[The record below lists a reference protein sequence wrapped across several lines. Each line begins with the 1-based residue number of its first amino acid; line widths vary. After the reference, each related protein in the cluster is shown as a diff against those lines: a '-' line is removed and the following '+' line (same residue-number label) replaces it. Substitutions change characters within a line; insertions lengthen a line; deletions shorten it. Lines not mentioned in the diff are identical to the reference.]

1 MNGKFYT
8 DITRDTFKRN
18 RHFSR
23 VLMQQGRVQLDADW
37 NEQTDLLLHY
47 MRTITADILGPHAG
61 PGDGFKITPRPD
73 TSTKKTP
80 IVPFEF
86 LVAEGRYY
94 VDGLLCENDHEQYI
108 QNIPQNAR
116 PTGDPITYLFY
127 LDVWEYEVTYLG
139 DDQMREVA
147 LGGPDTATR
156 SEIVW
161 RILVSNTA
169 DMKGAPLITDPQY
182 NPNKTLDLKTFG
194 EAWTKFLH
202 QWLRVNHRQLKARP
216 QELEKPST
224 DPCITSPTAQFRG
237 QENQLYRVEI
247 HHPGEAWPE
256 QTGTQSGSRR
266 AASGPSTKSSNYATF
281 KWSRENGS
289 IVFPIVGMVESGA
302 ISKGSTITVTL
313 EGLGRDEDRFSLAEH
328 DWVELVDLEDAR
340 EGENGPLLEVQVVDP
355 VNMQVTLL
363 TNVDIA
369 LDADSLAAGR
379 QLLRRWDQKNGD
391 PNQKGAIT
399 LADDG
404 AAMLV
409 ENKWFTL
416 ENGVQVLFHRDED
429 TGQDKDK
436 DKDLDDTT
444 PKYHAGD
451 YWLIPARTAVTGGI
465 EWPSKGHEHYAL
477 PPHGVAHHYAP
488 LAIVT
493 VKNKSGGIDDTQ
505 SADLRRQI
513 NEIWQPAPK

>member
-37 NEQTDLLLHY
+37 NEQSDLLLHY
-47 MRTITADILGPHAG
+47 MRTVTADILGPHAG
-61 PGDGFKITPRPD
+61 PQGDSFKITPRPD
-73 TSTKKTP
+73 TSN
-80 IVPFEF
+80 VPFEF
-86 LVAEGRYY
+86 LVGEGRYY
-94 VDGLLCENDHEQYI
+94 VDGLLIENDHEQYV
-108 QNIPQNAR
+108 QYIPQNAR
-116 PTGDPITYLFY
+116 PTDTPITYLFY
-127 LDVWEYEVTYLG
+127 LDVWEYEVTYIE

-156 SEIVW
+156 SEVVW
-161 RILVSNTA
+161 RILVANTA
-169 DMKGAPLITDPQY
+169 DMKGAPSKTDPQY
-182 NPNKTLDLKTFG
+182 NPNQTFDLKTFG

-202 QWLRVNHRQLKARP
+202 HWLRVNHGQLKARP
-216 QELEKPST
+216 VEVEKPST
-224 DPCITSPTAQFRG
+224 DPCITPPSAQFRG

-247 HHPGEAWPE
+247 HHPGEAGPE

-266 AASGPSTKSSNYATF
+266 AASGPSTASSNYATF

-289 IVFPIVGMVESGA
+289 IVFPIVGMVESGTIA
-302 ISKGSTITVTL
+302 HGSTITVTI
-313 EGLGRDEDRFSLAEH
+313 EGLGRDQDRFSLAEH

-340 EGENGPLLEVQVVDP
+340 EGGTGPLLQVQVVDP
-355 VNMQVTLL
+355 LNMQVTLL

-391 PNQKGAIT
+391 LNQKGAIT

-409 ENKWFTL
+409 ENKWLTL
-416 ENGVQVLFHRDED
+416 EHGVQVLFHRDED
-429 TGQDKDK
+429 TGQHQ
-436 DKDLDDTT
+436 DKDLDDMT
-444 PKYHAGD
+444 PKYHTGD

-465 EWPSKGHEHYAL
+465 EWPSKKHEHFAL

-493 VKNKSGGIDDTQ
+493 VKNKNGQIDESQ

-513 NEIWQPAPK
+513 GEIW